1 MSLLCITN
9 GHVIDPATGRDGA
22 ADIWIDK
29 ASGQIIDA
37 PAQPPVDAEMID
49 AAGKIVAPGFVDIHV
64 HFREPGQTHKE
75 DIGTG
80 SRAAAAGGFTSV
92 VCMPN
97 TSPVADNAGTIQ
109 RIRDA
114 VARKAVV
121 RVYPTGCLTV
131 GMAGESLAPI
141 GSLKEAGI
149 VAVTDDGK
157 CVQNNEIMRRA
168 VEYAHMFGL
177 VVMDH
182 CEDASMTAGA
192 VMNEGYWSLRLGLKG
207 WPSAAEDMM
216 IARNVVLSRHTGA
229 HIHMQH
235 VTTAYGVDII
245 RRAKKR
251 GIRVS
256 GEASPHHLFFTDA
269 DCAEY
274 NTHFKM
280 NPPLRTEADRQALIE
295 GILDGTLDVLATD
308 HAPHTADE
316 KDCEFDYAPFGII
329 GLETALPAYLEVLF
343 HSGKCDLPFLIERM
357 SLKPAQL
364 LGLNA
369 GTLAS
374 GAPAD
379 VVIFDPH
386 EAHTIEAA
394 QGQSRSRNCPWDGHT
409 LRGRVLR
416 TLIGGVTVWDGKQI
430 LGR

>member
-9 GHVIDPATGRDGA
+9 GHVVDPATGRDGK

-29 ASGQIIDA
+29 ASGWIIDA
-37 PAQPPVDAEMID
+37 PAEPPADVETID
-49 AAGKIVAPGFVDIHV
+49 AAGKVVAPGFVDIHV

-114 VARKAVV
+114 AARKAVV

-235 VTTAYGVDII
+235 VTTTYGVDII

-269 DCAEY
+269 DCADY

-343 HSGKCDLPFLIERM
+343 HAGKCDLPFLIERM

-369 GTLAS
+369 GTLAV

-386 EAHTIEAA
+386 EVHTIDATK
-394 QGQSRSRNCPWDGHT
+394 GQSRSRNCPWDGHT
-409 LRGRVLR
+409 LRGRVHR
-416 TLIGGVTVWDGKQI
+416 TLVGGVTVWDGEQI
-430 LGR
+430 LDR